1 MNIKIEMPILGTIL
15 KKGIKLRETLEQDFT
30 SPYDLQKKELSKLL
44 ISARNTQMGRE
55 YDFMSVLEQFRDVD
69 PHSFFDEFKQR
80 VPVCDYDKIND
91 RWWHKT
97 REGEQDVAWPGKTKF
112 FALSSG
118 TSGASSKYIPITKD
132 MIRAIRKTGT
142 RHIYTLSKYDL
153 PDKFFQCGMLM
164 LGGSTQLN
172 FSGNYHYG
180 DLSGI
185 TTGQLPLWIQGFY
198 RPGVKIAKNRD
209 WGAKLEEIVE
219 NAPKWNIGMIVGV
232 PAWMQIL
239 LEKIIDRY
247 QVDNI
252 HDIWPNLEA
261 FVHGGVAFEPYR
273 KGFDKL
279 LERPIHYIE
288 TYLASEG
295 FLAFQADPGKKSMR
309 LVLNNGIFYEF
320 VPFNDQ
326 NFDEDGAMVE
336 DPETLMI
343 DQVEEGKEYA
353 LLLST
358 CAGAWRY
365 QIGDTIKFVD
375 KRNSEI
381 IITGRTKHFLSLC
394 GEHLSVDNMN
404 RAVEM
409 VSEEL
414 NIVVKEFTV
423 AGLPDGN
430 LFKHHWF
437 VGTDDPVDSQTLI
450 QYIDDRL
457 KELND
462 DYGVERQHALKN
474 LEIDVL
480 PTGTFYG
487 WLKAQGKEGGQSK
500 FPRVLKKKKLS
511 SWLEFVE
518 EGASVE

>member
-1 MNIKIEMPILGTIL
+1 MPILGTIL

-30 SPYDLQKKELSKLL
+30 SPYELQKKELSKLL
-44 ISARNTQMGRE
+44 ISARNTQVGRA
-55 YDFMSVLEQFRDVD
+55 YDFFSVLEEFRGADA
-69 PHSFFDEFKQR
+69 HGFLEKFKSQ
-80 VPVCDYDKIND
+80 VPACDYDKINEH
-91 RWWHKT
+91 WWHKM

-118 TSGASSKYIPITKD
+118 TSGASSKFIPITKD

-153 PDKFFQCGMLM
+153 PDQFFQCGMLM

-185 TTGQLPLWIQGFY
+185 TTGQLPMWIQGFY

-239 LEKIIDRY
+239 LEKIIERHN
-247 QVDNI
+247 VDTI
-252 HDIWPNLEA
+252 HDIWPNLQA

-279 LERPIHYIE
+279 LGHPIHYIE

-295 FLAFQADPGKKSMR
+295 FLAFQAEPEKKSMR
-309 LVLNNGIFYEF
+309 LVLNSGIFYEF
-320 VPFNDQ
+320 VPFNEK
-326 NFDEDGAMVE
+326 NFDADGVMV
-336 DPETLMI
+336 DHPETLMV
-343 DQVEEGKEYA
+343 DQIEEGEEYA
-353 LLLST
+353 ILLST

-404 RAVEM
+404 HAIEM

-414 NIVVKEFTV
+414 NICVKEFTV
-423 AGLPDGN
+423 AGIPDDT
-430 LFKHHWF
+430 LFSHHWF
-437 VGTDDPVDSQTLI
+437 VGTDDEVDAETLRLK
-450 QYIDDRL
+450 IDEKL

-462 DYGVERQHALKN
+462 DYATEREHALKTV
-474 LEIDVL
+474 LIDVL
-480 PTGTFYG
+480 PTQSFYK
-487 WLKAQGKEGGQSK
+487 WMKAEGKEGGQSK
-500 FPRVLKKKKLS
+500 FPRVLKKEKLT
-511 SWLEFVE
+511 SWQKFVAE
-518 EGASVE
+518 EASLN